1 MTLLGQLNAIVEW
14 FLPQHLRDDV
24 HEGKRARMFV
34 ISHLFGPLIGLPIP
48 ILLYFADPNPVP
60 HVHVLL
66 ASILGFW
73 PFLMLLKLLPRH
85 YTLLAMLSVVN
96 LSFAVLWGS
105 YNYGGASSPFLMW
118 FVLTPLLAFLYLG
131 SSWRVRIFVFAQII
145 LGAVAFYLVSKLGT
159 IPTHIPLSNM
169 VEAGVLSAMGA
180 TSYVFFMAAYY
191 SSVVDNQS
199 ELLKEIDRHQGTMS
213 ALTQAKEDAER
224 ANNAKSEFLA
234 KMSHELRTPLNAV
247 LGYSEILLEEAELEG
262 RGEQIAD
269 LQKISAAGRHL
280 LAMVDDI
287 LDISKIE
294 AGKMVLNFEDVELKK
309 LIGEIDSTARPLV
322 AKNTNRFVVEV
333 KGELGVV
340 RADATKLRQAIYNLL
355 SNAAKFTQNG
365 TITLTAER
373 VSTPKAGVQI
383 VVTDTGIGISDEQQ
397 ASLFNNFTQASNKI
411 AARYGGTGLGLAL
424 SQKFCRLMGG
434 SIAVESEVGK
444 GSRFTIFLPAVS
456 PVASKGKKVID
467 DDAMVLDANAEQA
480 ARLAANSGL
489 AGHSEDH
496 RKRKHVLVV
505 DDDREFLELT
515 ERLLRK
521 EGYSPIMTDSPQ
533 SALNLAR
540 TVVPV
545 AILLDIVMPGADGW
559 QVLGQLKRNP
569 VTANVPVIVV
579 SNLDEGAKAKANGA
593 DAVIVKPLDA
603 DKLKKTMASLPTK
616 TKLRQA
622 V

>member
-1 MTLLGQLNAIVEW
+1 MNLLGRLNAIVEW
-14 FLPQHLRDDV
+14 FLPENLRDDV

-48 ILLYFADPNPVP
+48 ILLYTADPNPVP

-66 ASILGFW
+66 ASILAFW
-73 PFLMLLKLLPRH
+73 PFLLLLKLLPKH
-85 YTLLAMLSVVN
+85 YTLLAMLSVFN

-131 SSWRVRIFVFAQII
+131 STWRVRIFVFAQII
-145 LGAVAFYLVSKLGT
+145 LGAVAFYLLSKFGT

-199 ELLKEIDRHQGTMS
+199 ELLKEIDRHQGTMQ

-294 AGKMVLNFEDVELKK
+294 AGKMVLNFEDVDLKK
-309 LIGEIDSTARPLV
+309 LITEIDSTARPLV
-322 AKNTNRFVVEV
+322 AKNTNRFVVDV
-333 KGELGVV
+333 RGELGTA

-373 VSTPKAGVQI
+373 VNSPKAGVQI
-383 VVTDTGIGISDEQQ
+383 IVADTGIGISEQQ
-397 ASLFNNFTQASNKI
+397 QAALFNNFTQASNKI

-434 SIAVESEVGK
+434 GITVESEVGK
-444 GSRFTIFLPAVS
+444 GSRFTIFLPAAAAAA
-456 PVASKGKKVID
+456 PGKKVID
-467 DDAMVLDANAEQA
+467 DDAMVIDATAEQA
-480 ARLAANSGL
+480 ARVAAHSGL
-489 AGHSEDH
+489 TGHSEDH
-496 RKRKHVLVV
+496 RKRRHVLVL

-533 SALNLAR
+533 SALTLAR
-540 TVVPV
+540 SVVPV

-559 QVLGQLKRNP
+559 QVLSQLKRNP
-569 VTANVPVIVV
+569 VTANVPVVVV

-593 DAVIVKPLDA
+593 DAIIVKPLDG
-603 DKLKKTMASLPTK
+603 DKLKKTMAAMTTK
-616 TKLRQA
+616 PKLRQA